1 MYVYTVYLGDQTLTK
16 KQALAGGNYCDRF
29 AVTEIQDYTISYCD
43 SLNAIEMN
51 VQKYIGGAKEGSRI
65 LDNADNS

>member
-29 AVTEIQDYTISYCD
+29 AVTAIPYLIVT
-43 SLNAIEMN
+43 LNAIKMN
-51 VQKYIGGAKEGSRI
+51 VQKNIGGAKEGSRI